1 MTAGWEI
8 VIAVIGA
15 LGGIEG
21 VKYLVTRKENK
32 RIARAEASAG
42 ELKTLKETTEFLQQ
56 QLQEKELRFADQTK
70 RLRETQ
76 NALYKETEKRH
87 KSELELSLK
96 RCNDIHCPFREPPT
110 AHTPPKPDLTKE
122 AYQKR
127 KAEKEARKAPMPKRE
142 GTDSK
147 GGADA
152 AKGTDK

>member
-110 AHTPPKPDLTKE
+110 AHTPPRPDLTKE
-122 AYQKR
+122 SYHKK
-127 KAEKEARKAPMPKRE
+127 KADKEARKAEREARKAEGRE
-142 GTDSK
+142 GTDK
-147 GGADA
+147 
-152 AKGTDK
+152 